1 MFLVSK
7 FLLATR
13 IIKFLVRGCLGLE
26 IYRRRQVCKLDL
38 NLIRV
43 LDTLGLA
50 PVIQADVHYLGLS
63 SSFVFSYWVLGP
75 LKMDIDLLVQKNE
88 DVSWPKISTSVAI
101 TSVGRGYHL
110 RPSSSQQKHTHTKHF
125 LQPPPALF
133 TFIYFFSG

>member
-101 TSVGRGYHL
+101 TSVPPPANRNT
-110 RPSSSQQKHTHTKHF
+110 HTHTKHF